1 MPPDSAERLVT
12 IIGNSD
18 ATSIALE
25 LIVEKAGGRAPD
37 DDAKNKMKV
46 PNRAA
51 GYIIG
56 KSGATIKALC
66 DQSGARINIA
76 SQVHRHT

>member
-12 IIGNSD
+12 IIGEPET
-18 ATSIALE
+18 TSVALE

-51 GYIIG
+51 GHIIG

-66 DQSGARINIA
+66 DESGARISICK
-76 SQVHRHT
+76 QVRRK